1 MYRYKVLIADDE
13 NLARKNMQEVIEQLG
28 MFDIDMATNGAEA
41 VVLLKTRTYD
51 VVLLDIM
58 MPQCNGIEVLKLI
71 NDIKPAP
78 IKVIISGYDLF
89 EYAQK
94 AMRYGAIRYLVKP
107 VSPEQIR
114 ELMLWGVEKLEQ
126 RDQLLESEKKVEE
139 ELKKSYA
146 IMKERFIESL
156 TCSKLSKSV
165 LAEQLDYSGV
175 KFKWPLFSVALLAVE
190 NDGERYD
197 ERQQVT
203 NELTLLNRLQEY
215 SLPEVDVYAFRTMG
229 DRIGVLFNYK
239 NKVNT
244 QDIENILEDLAELF
258 KTYFNVQLVGG
269 MGSTRESLE
278 TAYQSFQES
287 LLAFRWCIVSK
298 STVVK
303 FYSDIFS
310 RNVEVSDDLDINTLV
325 AEIVTGNPRN
335 LVSMIQDQSYN
346 TRRGDMVSV
355 SSILRIVSACQLA
368 CQSKNIEIDRELL
381 SQVTAVMCMDYSKVQ
396 TSAPEV
402 LERLIQSTCSQ
413 IAKQNEEVGGGYIR
427 KAKQIAEKKVLEGEP
442 DISVNMLANELGLS
456 RNYFGKLFKSKM
468 GMSLSNYVNNLRIK
482 RATELLRTTNMKVY
496 EVALA
501 VGYENQSYFSIAF
514 KEIVGIPPSEFRDL
528 I

>member
-1 MYRYKVLIADDE
+1 MYKVLIADDE
-13 NLARKNMQEVIEQLG
+13 TLARKNMQEVIEKLG
-28 MFDIDMATNGAEA
+28 IFDIDMATNGAEA
-41 VVLLKTRTYD
+41 VMLLRTRPYD

-78 IKVIISGYDLF
+78 IKIIISGYDLF
-89 EYAQK
+89 EYAQQ
-94 AMRYGAIRYLVKP
+94 AMQYGVSQYLVKP
-107 VSPEQIR
+107 VAPEQIE
-114 ELMLWGVEKLEQ
+114 ELMMLVIEMLEQ

-139 ELKKSYA
+139 DLRKSYA
-146 IMKERFIESL
+146 IMKERFLERL
-156 TCSKLSKSV
+156 TCSKVSRSV
-165 LAEQLDYSGV
+165 LGEQMDYYEV
-175 KFKWPLFSVALLAVE
+175 KFRWPLFSVALLAVE
-190 NDGERYD
+190 NDFTHYD
-197 ERQQVT
+197 EKQQMT
-203 NELTLLNRLQEY
+203 NELTLLNRLQGY
-215 SLPEVDVYAFRTMG
+215 SGEEMDVYAFHTMG

-239 NKVNT
+239 SKLNM
-244 QDIENILEDLAELF
+244 QEIENVLDELTLLF

-269 MGSTRESLE
+269 VGNSRNSLD
-278 TAYQSFQES
+278 AVYQSFQES

-298 STVVK
+298 SMTVK
-303 FYSDIFS
+303 FYSDIFGK
-310 RNVEVSDDLDINTLV
+310 NVDADEDLDVNTLV
-325 AEIVTGNPRN
+325 AELVTGDPEN
-335 LVSMIQDQSYN
+335 LLNMVRDRFSN
-346 TRRGDMVSV
+346 KRRQDMVSV

-368 CQSKNIEIDRELL
+368 CQSRNIEIDRDLL

-413 IAKQNEEVGGGYIR
+413 ITRQNEEIGGGYIR
-427 KAKQIAEKKVLEGEP
+427 KAKQIVEKKVMEGVP

-456 RNYFGKLFKSKM
+456 RNYFGKLFKSRT

-514 KEIVGIPPSEFRDL
+514 KENIGIPPSEFRDL